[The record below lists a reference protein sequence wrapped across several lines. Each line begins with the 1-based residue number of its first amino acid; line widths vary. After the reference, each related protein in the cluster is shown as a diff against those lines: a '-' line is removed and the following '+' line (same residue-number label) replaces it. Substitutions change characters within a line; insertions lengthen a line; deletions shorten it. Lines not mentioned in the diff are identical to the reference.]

1 VEFAQQLY
9 CFRMKSD
16 NIRKATDA
24 DIPAMMHIRSA
35 VRENKLSSPDK
46 VTFQHYVDFIRT
58 GEMWV
63 WEEDNRLLGFS
74 AGDARADSKWPGSIW
89 ALFVDPEHEGKGIG
103 QALLSRA
110 CGSLERAGY
119 DTAKLSTAPASRA
132 ARFYNRAGWSED
144 GHTDDGQIIFKRPL
158 PAPAL

>member
-1 VEFAQQLY
+1 
-9 CFRMKSD
+9 MKAD

-35 VRENKLSSPDK
+35 VREDKLSNPDQ
-46 VTFQHYVDFIRT
+46 VTFEHYVDFIRT

-63 WEEDNRLLGFS
+63 WEEDNHLLGFS
-74 AGDARADSKWPGSIW
+74 AADARADSKWPGSIW
-89 ALFVDPEHEGKGIG
+89 ALFAGPEHEGKGIG
-103 QALLSRA
+103 QALLARA

-132 ARFYNRAGWSED
+132 ARFYNRAGWSEN
-144 GHTDDGQIIFKRPL
+144 GYTDDGQIIFKCPL